1 MTPQAPAQGTPP
13 EAPQEASQ
21 GRSQGRRL
29 RRLLGLLISAG
40 GVAILVNEAMLQVL
54 R

>member
-1 MTPQAPAQGTPP
+1 MKRPEPAPGKPQAW
-13 EAPQEASQ
+13 
-21 GRSQGRRL
+21 RLWRL

-40 GVAILVNEAMLQVL
+40 GIAILVNEAMLQVL